1 MNLKYLCF
9 KDINRTTAPLLRQKI
24 GVAGAWSMER
34 GGGARRREVG
44 AGSEQSERATLMYYI
59 CMM

>member
-34 GGGARRREVG
+34 GGGARRREELEV
-44 AGSEQSERATLMYYI
+44 SRARELHLCTTYV
-59 CMM
+59 